1 MSISILLSRVLRAK
15 LSGMSHPRSVNS
27 IDRLS
32 PQDGQDDIY
41 RELYRGFEYV
51 MISAV
56 AGDVA
61 EFGTSSGRTAMVLAK
76 AMADLGGRYGPSDEA
91 HGIGLRKLY
100 LFDSFEGFPA
110 AINLVD
116 VKAPQIM
123 SGAWAPG
130 VAKDAPPALLREMC
144 ATHLDP
150 SRIDIREG
158 WYKDTM
164 PALEPGVR
172 FAMIH
177 IDCDF
182 YESTMD
188 VLDRLFMLNAF
199 SDGCAVYFD
208 DWYCNRGSPEF
219 GEQKAWA
226 DCVAKYRPRFTD
238 WGPYATVGRR
248 FIIHG

>member
-1 MSISILLSRVLRAK
+1 V
-15 LSGMSHPRSVNS
+15 SHPRSLLS
-27 IDRLS
+27 IDSLNV
-32 PQDGQDDIY
+32 QQGADDIY

-56 AGDVA
+56 PGDVA

-76 AMADLGGRYGPSDEA
+76 AMANFGDRYGSSDIA

-110 AINLVD
+110 ASDPID
-116 VKAPQIM
+116 KAAPQIS
-123 SGAWAPG
+123 SGAWGPG
-130 VAKDAPPALLREMC
+130 VAKDAPPALLLEMC

-150 SRIDIREG
+150 ARIVIREG
-158 WYKDTM
+158 WYRDTM
-164 PALEPGVR
+164 PTLEVGPK
-172 FAMIH
+172 FAMVH

-188 VLDRLFMLNAF
+188 VLDRLFANDAF

-208 DWYCNRGSPEF
+208 DWYCNRGSPDF

-226 DCVAKYRPRFTD
+226 DCVVKYRPRFTD

-248 FIIHG
+248 FIIHK